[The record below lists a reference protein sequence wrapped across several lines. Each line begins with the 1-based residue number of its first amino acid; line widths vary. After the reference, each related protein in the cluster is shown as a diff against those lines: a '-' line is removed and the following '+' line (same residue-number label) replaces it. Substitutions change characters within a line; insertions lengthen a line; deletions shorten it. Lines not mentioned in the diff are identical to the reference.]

1 LLTGG
6 DDYITKPYHPSVLIA
21 RISAVLKRASKKNI
35 TDDLLTHKG
44 ISLDVRSWKITCGAR
59 QAELTKNECRL
70 LQYLLQHK
78 GEVVSRLDIIE
89 SLWDNEVYIDDNALS
104 VTVTRLRNKL
114 AELGAED
121 FIKTKRGAG
130 YQI

>member
-1 LLTGG
+1 MLTGG

-35 TDDLLTHKG
+35 TDDLLAHKG
-44 ISLDVRSWKITCGAR
+44 ISLDVYSWKITCGTR

-89 SLWDNEVYIDDNALS
+89 YLWDNEVYIDDPDKGINS
-104 VTVTRLRNKL
+104 QN
-114 AELGAED
+114 ED
-121 FIKTKRGAG
+121 R
-130 YQI
+130 QQQ